1 VASQDTTFDL
11 TVIGS
16 GPGGYVGAIRAA
28 QLGLKTACVEMA
40 PRPGGTCLLWGC
52 IPTKALLH
60 AAEVLETS
68 RHAGSFGIV
77 VAPGTIDVPA
87 MQKYKDKVVTSNVK
101 GVEYL
106 FKKNGV
112 TLVPGRGTLLGNGKV
127 QVEADGVK
135 KVLQSKTIVLATGSA
150 IRDLPGAEFDG
161 VQIINSDHALSL
173 PKIPTSM
180 IVLGAGAVGV
190 EFASIYASFGTRVTV
205 VELLPRLIPIE
216 DAALGAELEKAFKKR
231 AIAVHTGTKVEKVAK
246 AKDVVTVTASKDGK
260 PVELQAEILLVAIGR
275 RPLTENLGL
284 EAAGVKTDRGFIEVD
299 GMMRTSAPGIYAIGD
314 IVKTQA
320 LAHVASHEGIVA
332 AEHAAGGHP
341 HPINYDRIPS
351 CTYCDP
357 EVASIGLTEE
367 EARKRGHEVKIGQF
381 PFSAI
386 AKARIIDDAR
396 GFVRIVT
403 EAKYD
408 EILGVH
414 IIGPHATELIS
425 EATAALNLEA
435 TAASLF
441 EAVHAHPT
449 LAEAMGEAA
458 LAVHGRAIH
467 I

>member
-135 KVLQSKTIVLATGSA
+135 KVLQSKAIVLATGSA

-351 CTYCDP
+351 CTYC
-357 EVASIGLTEE
+357 EE